1 MASVAKF
8 PEPLVFGLDIG
19 TRSIVGTVGYKE
31 QNKFNV
37 IAMAVKY
44 HDTRSMVD
52 GQIHDIQKVSEGIT
66 HVKNELERQL
76 GGRKLT
82 EVCIAAA
89 GRVLKTA
96 VGHGEY
102 EFNENTL
109 INQEYIHS
117 IDLIGVEKAHNIILE
132 ELSEN
137 KETTQYYCVG
147 YTVIKYY
154 LNDYE
159 ISNLEGHKGTKIGAD
174 VLATFLPEEVVSSL
188 YSAVELA
195 GLNVSNLTLEPIAA
209 INVAIPENFRLL
221 NIALVDVGAG
231 TSDICITRD
240 GSIIGYGM
248 IPSAGDELTE
258 ALIKKYLIDFDTAE
272 MLKTISPKKKTVTY
286 KDIMGISHKITPDEI
301 YKTLDGVK
309 KEITGR
315 IAEKI
320 IELNG
325 GSSISAVFIVGGG
338 GKLTG
343 FSELLAEALKLPAER
358 VALRGQEVMNDINFL
373 IEDIKKDSL
382 YVTPVGIC
390 LNYFDQKNNFIFVN
404 VNGSRIKLYNTER
417 LTIFD
422 AAVQYGLPNES
433 IFPKRGDDIT
443 FKING
448 KSRIV
453 RGYDG
458 EAAVITRNGKPVGM
472 NALIE
477 ANDKIEIKES
487 TQGKSAEIELQSL
500 PEYSGTL
507 TFIVNDKKIV
517 CPKFA
522 LVNGRP
528 ESQFYKICDG
538 DDIEM
543 QSFYTLDQLLVYMD
557 VNPEGSIMINNK
569 EASSDDKIYE
579 NFVVTWND
587 NLTYEDLKVDE
598 EYKATKAAK
607 AAKDKLDSKLDV
619 KLDNDLTDKLNDK
632 ADEDT
637 QTADKN
643 ASSDLVDKK
652 ILSEATGDKQD
663 DDSQSE
669 QVNDNVEINVIVNNQ
684 RVTLRGKTSYIF
696 VDIFDFYP
704 FDLSTI
710 QGKRLITNING
721 EHAEYIAPIYD
732 GAVIEIYWEK

>member
-1 MASVAKF
+1 MGAIKY

-19 TRSIVGTVGYKE
+19 TRSIIGTVGYKE

-44 HDTRSMVD
+44 HETRSMID
-52 GQIHDIQKVSEGIT
+52 GQIHDINKVSEDIVY
-66 HVKNELERQL
+66 VKNELEKQL
-76 GGRKLT
+76 NGRKLT
-82 EVCIAAA
+82 DVCIAAA

-102 EFNENTL
+102 EFSENTL

-117 IDLIGVEKAHNIILE
+117 IDLIGVEKAHNMIVE
-132 ELSEN
+132 ELYED
-137 KETTQYYCVG
+137 KETTKYYCVG

-159 ISNLEGHKGTKIGAD
+159 ILNLEGHKGTKIGAD

-188 YSAVELA
+188 YSAVEQA
-195 GLNVSNLTLEPIAA
+195 GLYVTNLTLEPIAA
-209 INVAIPENFRLL
+209 INVAIPEQFRLL

-258 ALIKKYLIDFDTAE
+258 ALVKKYLIDFETAE
-272 MLKTISPKKKTVTY
+272 KLKTVSPKRKTVTY

-301 YKTLDGVK
+301 YKTLDGIK
-309 KEITGR
+309 AEITGK

-325 GSSISAVFIVGGG
+325 GTSVSAAFIVGGG

-343 FSELLAEALKLPAER
+343 FTELLAKALKLPEER
-358 VALRGQEVMNDINFL
+358 VALRGQEVMNDINFMV
-373 IEDIKKDSL
+373 ENIKKDPL

-390 LNYFDQKNNFIFVN
+390 LNYFDQKNNFIFVT
-404 VNGSRIKLYNTER
+404 VNGNRIKLYNNDK

-433 IFPKRGDDIT
+433 IFPKRGADLT

-448 KSRIV
+448 KTRIV

-458 EAAVITRNGKPVGM
+458 EAAVITQNGRTVGM
-472 NALIE
+472 NSLIE
-477 ANDKIEIKES
+477 ANDRIEIKES
-487 TQGKSAEIELQSL
+487 TSGKSAEIELRSL

-507 TFIVNDKKIV
+507 EFIVNDNKIV

-522 LVNGRP
+522 MVNGRP
-528 ESQFYKICDG
+528 ETQYYKICDG

-543 QSFYTLDQLLVYMD
+543 QAYYTLEQLLTYMD
-557 VNPEGSIMINNK
+557 VKPEGSVMINNRK
-569 EASSDDKIYE
+569 AVLEDKIYE
-579 NFVVTWND
+579 NFVIAWSDDITFDDLPESSGDILNAVAEPEHSKVTIAEETTSDEIKDEVPMKN
-587 NLTYEDLKVDE
+587 VDIQI
-598 EYKATKAAK
+598 
-607 AAKDKLDSKLDV
+607 V
-619 KLDNDLTDKLNDK
+619 
-632 ADEDT
+632 
-637 QTADKN
+637 
-643 ASSDLVDKK
+643 
-652 ILSEATGDKQD
+652 
-663 DDSQSE
+663 
-669 QVNDNVEINVIVNNQ
+669 VNNTNVI
-684 RVTLRGKTSYIF
+684 LRGKPAYKF
-696 VDIFDFYP
+696 VDIFDFYN
-704 FDLSTI
+704 FDLTTI
-710 QGKRLITNING
+710 RGKRLITNIDG
-721 EHAEYIAPIYD
+721 HHAEYIEPVYE
-732 GAVIEIYWEK
+732 GSVIDLYWEK